1 MNPLVRNIVAVFVGG
16 LAGSFARLGL
26 TAVSAALVG
35 ADLQPVTLVI
45 NVLGSFVLG
54 VVVGYRSSVMPD
66 WVFNAVGIGFLGSF
80 TTLSAVS
87 IDVATSAI
95 NAPAFGLSVSVAY
108 AMANIV
114 FGVFAAVVGLRMGKR
129 RLGAPA

>member
-1 MNPLVRNIVAVFVGG
+1 MNPVVRNIVAVFVGG

-54 VVVGYRSSVMPD
+54 VVVGLARSTKARSP
-66 WVFNAVGIGFLGSF
+66 
-80 TTLSAVS
+80 
-87 IDVATSAI
+87 
-95 NAPAFGLSVSVAY
+95 
-108 AMANIV
+108 
-114 FGVFAAVVGLRMGKR
+114 
-129 RLGAPA
+129 GALW